1 MSYLVAAALSSTPS
15 SCPVELVLADP
26 QIKVVRR
33 AAAGFDNY
41 IISVNVTNRGRA
53 GQSGVTRQHLELRQG
68 TQTLGSQPIPPL
80 GPQQSYVAAFRLQL
94 PHQSKRQPLKVD
106 FRYADDNPT
115 PSRECTST
123 SDMLSVTL

>member
-41 IISVNVTNRGRA
+41 IVSVDVTNRGRA
-53 GQSGVTRQHLELRQG
+53 GQNGTTRQHLELRQG

-80 GPQQSYVAAFRLQL
+80 GSQQSYVAAFRLQL
-94 PHQSKRQPLKVD
+94 PHQAKRQPLKVD
-106 FRYADDNPT
+106 FRYADDSPT